1 MGLCLTDEEIRTV
14 SGYSGGNYKY
24 EMLEEN
30 PVIYI
35 GENSICSPADLAR
48 LSTDKEMIS
57 L

>member
-1 MGLCLTDEEIRTV
+1 MINDLGLCLTDEEIRTV

-35 GENSICSPADLAR
+35 GENSI
-48 LSTDKEMIS
+48 
-57 L
+57 